1 MTLIRKLALALSLAL
16 LSASYSNSQ
25 NLDPVTGTELNST
38 GNVLNLSGSLPWT
51 NTVTGSA
58 GGISGG
64 NIPAYNPS
72 TGNIIFGY
80 TQATVSQSIAINNAL
95 ATAGTG
101 IQLSGYKYQ
110 WQINNDL
117 NNGGGNRGALTAN
130 ISLTGTTGNVLES
143 FNYDYNQNYPGF
155 TTFSGTQ
162 LFANRYSTTTASALT
177 VSFTG
182 KDQNFWAGY
191 YGPRVHVDDL
201 SLLYSVDPCKTNPAY
216 SPTCTGFSNVVNT
229 NNLLDST
236 KGGLSLN
243 QAFAINT
250 ALQSAGV
257 GAMIHGFNYGFNY
270 RVGQSFS
277 GCTATNQ
284 DGSCSWYMNIP
295 AYANATVSLTNS
307 SNQTIHSKSYSFTGD
322 GTSGSVSEKYLLPS
336 SMNQSLL
343 GTGRIVGSASG
354 TNSSIEGAWATMIYT
369 ADPCIANPLYSS
381 SCKGYAFAIAKQL
394 SGSTNTS
401 PTSPV
406 ISDGTQMQD
415 PNQPPPPPGSQ
426 PPPPG
431 STPPPPGSP
440 PPPPGSE
447 PPPGSQPPPPGS
459 TQTASSNPSSTPAN
473 QPPPPGGSSQPK
485 AGEVKTAS
493 DNKSSSPV
501 SLSSV
506 MSMISSNQARIGNEA
521 KSVVQAAESAAA
533 QTATSAQQQAEAVA
547 GSAVTQSTSSSSTS
561 AGGSSSTTSRTT
573 SQTQTIAFSLPSG
586 QTSTASSIEAV
597 RPPTQVTATETTQS
611 MGTGLTVSTM
621 SYQFNSITT
630 QAMGTLSAV
639 ESPLTNFGFQLPS
652 GRSSIQIEPEST
664 PQTEGIRMG
673 GRSTLNDAIEQRPML
688 TNTTAPEQKTDAV
701 NKNVQPNELAGKVDI
716 ASMATQP
723 QGYQAY
729 SLAMPDVA
737 FYAPKEIYKNQVNVD
752 NARVLRQL
760 SSDRLHQDLVNL
772 QYKKEN

>member
-25 NLDPVTGTELNST
+25 NLDPVTGTELNFT
-38 GNVLNLSGSLPWT
+38 GNVLNLGGSLPWT
-51 NTVTGSA
+51 NTVTGTA
-58 GGISGG
+58 GGVSGG

-117 NNGGGNRGALTAN
+117 TNGGGNRGTLTAN
-130 ISLTGTTGNVLES
+130 VSLTGATGNVLES

-216 SPTCTGFSNVVNT
+216 SSTCTGFNNVVNT

-236 KGGLSLN
+236 KGGSYLN

-307 SNQTIHSKSYSFTGD
+307 SNQTIHSKNYSFTGD

-369 ADPCIANPLYSS
+369 ADPCVANPLYSS
-381 SCKGYAFAIAKQL
+381 NCKGYAIAIAKQL
-394 SGSTNTS
+394 APSSTSTTDVTQPSTMDPATGMSAND
-401 PTSPV
+401 PT
-406 ISDGTQMQD
+406 
-415 PNQPPPPPGSQ
+415 QP
-426 PPPPG
+426 
-431 STPPPPGSP
+431 PPPPGSP

-447 PPPGSQPPPPGS
+447 PPPGSPPPS
-459 TQTASSNPSSTPAN
+459 SSNTNNTPAN
-473 QPPPPGGSSQPK
+473 QPPPQGGSSQPK
-485 AGEVKTAS
+485 AGEVKTAGDS
-493 DNKSSSPV
+493 TSKSSP

-521 KSVVQAAESAAA
+521 KTVVQAAESAAA
-533 QTATSAQQQAEAVA
+533 KDAQQAQQQAETVA
-547 GSAVTQSTSSSSTS
+547 GSLTAQSISSSMTQSGAGTSMVSVANSQSQASIVNVASVSQTSVVNIGGLRPATQSVFADPSVSVSSSM
-561 AGGSSSTTSRTT
+561 
-573 SQTQTIAFSLPSG
+573 TQGQFDMYSL
-586 QTSTASSIEAV
+586 QA
-597 RPPTQVTATETTQS
+597 PPGINNRQPD
-611 MGTGLTVSTM
+611 
-621 SYQFNSITT
+621 
-630 QAMGTLSAV
+630 V
-639 ESPLTNFGFQLPS
+639 EV
-652 GRSSIQIEPEST
+652 
-664 PQTEGIRMG
+664 PQNEGIKVG
-673 GRSTLNDAIEQRPML
+673 GRSALNDAMEQRPML
-688 TNTTAPEQKTDAV
+688 SNANVQEQKTESV
-701 NKNVQPNELAGKVDI
+701 NRNVQPNELAGGVDI
-716 ASMATQP
+716 ARMATQP
-723 QGYQAY
+723 AGYQAY
-729 SLAMPDVA
+729 SFALADAP

-760 SSDRLHQDLVNL
+760 SSDKLHQDLVNL
-772 QYKKEN
+772 QYK

>member
-1 MTLIRKLALALSLAL
+1 

-25 NLDPVTGTELNST
+25 NLDPVTGTELNFT
-38 GNVLNLSGSLPWT
+38 GNVLNLGGSLPWT
-51 NTVTGSA
+51 NTVTGNA
-58 GGISGG
+58 GGVSGG

-117 NNGGGNRGALTAN
+117 TNGGGNRGTLTAN
-130 ISLTGTTGNVLES
+130 VSLTGATGNVLES

-216 SPTCTGFSNVVNT
+216 SSTCTGFNNVVNT

-236 KGGLSLN
+236 KGGSYLN

-307 SNQTIHSKSYSFTGD
+307 SNQTIHSKNYSFTGD

-369 ADPCIANPLYSS
+369 ADPCVANPLYSS
-381 SCKGYAFAIAKQL
+381 NCKGYAIAIENNLHHQVHQL
-394 SGSTNTS
+394 QMLHS
-401 PTSPV
+401 PQQWILRQGCQRMILHSPHLPLLLHLLLGV
-406 ISDGTQMQD
+406 
-415 PNQPPPPPGSQ
+415 PPPPQ
-426 PPPPG
+426 PPNRHRAVHLP
-431 STPPPPGSP
+431 
-440 PPPPGSE
+440 E
-447 PPPGSQPPPPGS
+447 KVHLHQLLI
-459 TQTASSNPSSTPAN
+459 QIIHQQINLLLKVAVVNPKQVKLRQQVIAPAN
-473 QPPPPGGSSQPK
+473 Q
-485 AGEVKTAS
+485 
-493 DNKSSSPV
+493 
-501 SLSSV
+501 
-506 MSMISSNQARIGNEA
+506 
-521 KSVVQAAESAAA
+521 
-533 QTATSAQQQAEAVA
+533 
-547 GSAVTQSTSSSSTS
+547 
-561 AGGSSSTTSRTT
+561 
-573 SQTQTIAFSLPSG
+573 
-586 QTSTASSIEAV
+586 
-597 RPPTQVTATETTQS
+597 
-611 MGTGLTVSTM
+611 
-621 SYQFNSITT
+621 
-630 QAMGTLSAV
+630 
-639 ESPLTNFGFQLPS
+639 
-652 GRSSIQIEPEST
+652 
-664 PQTEGIRMG
+664 
-673 GRSTLNDAIEQRPML
+673 
-688 TNTTAPEQKTDAV
+688 
-701 NKNVQPNELAGKVDI
+701 
-716 ASMATQP
+716 
-723 QGYQAY
+723 
-729 SLAMPDVA
+729 
-737 FYAPKEIYKNQVNVD
+737 
-752 NARVLRQL
+752 VL
-760 SSDRLHQDLVNL
+760 V
-772 QYKKEN
+772 

>member
-1 MTLIRKLALALSLAL
+1 MAL